1 MKFDNKTFQQKYEAW
16 KNGADY
22 WKDIRGINLGGDTQA
37 EEPSPEEQQQ
47 IDQSVQSI
55 LNAYNEGKDVNI
67 AEDIIKPL
75 PFDTPLN
82 EEHPILHKYK
92 GGKNDSINTFVH
104 RMGPLVGQQLNRY
117 GYGDAAFYNVMRQLA
132 YESNYGRSRVARQQH
147 NYGGV
152 GWNGKTYTT
161 YKSDADFVKDYVR
174 LMHNRYGAALRAKS
188 TQDYARALKQK
199 GYYTDSL
206 ENYSRN
212 LRGMDSLVKAA
223 HYHRNAHKDAYNYNV
238 KFDDLVQDY
247 EDTKNTSPIIINSPS
262 TKQPK
267 TIRIDVPTT
276 LIGPTQEEIKAQQQ
290 RDLDRYKQQMYDN
303 ITQPSLPNI
312 LNLLPQNNFGKD
324 SYGQKFW
331 WRRGN
336 NLHFKGGKD
345 EVSNEGINRPED
357 KQQISWMRNWL
368 KARKNILKKNAEA
381 TTWGYEKYSAR
392 DTSKPVGKMGWDS
405 KYYSNIWNP
414 VTYLEGSNP
423 TDNRVNKIIYSQVEN
438 AMNVPKVNVGNEY
451 HPYGGTIGVYV
462 APNNWDNSGHYVAFN
477 GTPYNE
483 VKVHE
488 FTHASHPEQ
497 QERYINEVI
506 FNKNTPN
513 VVNGHNNSS
522 IDNARELYGAL
533 QEFRYKNKLKPNQ
546 VINQKYINSHRKLFK
561 GTYLENISDK
571 NKIRLFNEVAQY
583 EPNKNNDIFNYYA

>member
-67 AEDIIKPL
+67 AEDIVKPL

-104 RMGPLVGQQLNRY
+104 RMGPLVGQQLSRY
-117 GYGDAAFYNVMRQLA
+117 GYGDAAYYNVMRQLA

-174 LMHNRYGAALRAKS
+174 LMHTRYGAALRAKS
-188 TQDYARALKQK
+188 TQDYARALKKK
-199 GYYTDSL
+199 GYYEDSL

-223 HYHRNAHKDAYNYNV
+223 YYHRNAHKDAYNYNV
-238 KFDDLVQDY
+238 QLNDLVQDY
-247 EDTKNTSPIIINSPS
+247 DDAKNASPIIINSPS
-262 TKQPK
+262 TRQPS
-267 TIRIDVPTT
+267 TIRADVPTT
-276 LIGPTQEEIKAQQQ
+276 LLGPTQEEIKAQQQ
-290 RDLDRYKQQMYDN
+290 RDLDQYKQQMYDK

-345 EVSNEGINRPED
+345 KISFNDWANKASAYKGIRIKGDPTYDYKGWYNEDPNRAYALLNDDPNAHFDDKWKTPYHPTFSDQSVYSNAKHPGGTWGRRDFRDIYYAPLVSNVPFNRRLNYIVDAENNGAM
-357 KQQISWMRNWL
+357 IAN
-368 KARKNILKKNAEA
+368 NA
-381 TTWGYEKYSAR
+381 G
-392 DTSKPVGKMGWDS
+392 M
-405 KYYSNIWNP
+405 I
-414 VTYLEGSNP
+414 
-423 TDNRVNKIIYSQVEN
+423 
-438 AMNVPKVNVGNEY
+438 PKVKDVYWEENGKHGYDLALDPNGDF
-451 HPYGGTIGVYV
+451 YGG
-462 APNNWDNSGHYVAFN
+462 
-477 GTPYNE
+477 
-483 VKVHE
+483 
-488 FTHASHPEQ
+488 
-497 QERYINEVI
+497 
-506 FNKNTPN
+506 
-513 VVNGHNNSS
+513 
-522 IDNARELYGAL
+522 AL
-533 QEFRYKNKLKPNQ
+533 PAIQ
-546 VINQKYINSHRKLFK
+546 VIGKRGKK
-561 GTYLENISDK
+561 
-571 NKIRLFNEVAQY
+571 
-583 EPNKNNDIFNYYA
+583 

>member
-22 WKDIRGINLGGDTQA
+22 WKDIRGINLGGNTQA
-37 EEPSPEEQQQ
+37 EEPSPEEQLQM
-47 IDQSVQSI
+47 DQNVQSI
-55 LNAYNEGKDVNI
+55 LNAYNEGKDANI

-92 GGKNDSINTFVH
+92 GGKDDSINTFVN

-132 YESNYGRSRVARQQH
+132 YESNYGRSRVARRQH

-152 GWNGKTYTT
+152 GWNGKTYNT

-174 LMHNRYGAALRAKS
+174 LMHTRYGAALRAKS

-223 HYHRNAHKDAYNYNV
+223 HYHRINHKDAYNYNI

-247 EDTKNTSPIIINSPS
+247 EDTKNASPIIINSPS
-262 TKQPK
+262 TRQPG
-267 TIRIDVPTT
+267 TIRADVPTT
-276 LIGPTQEEIKAQQQ
+276 LLGPTQEEIKAQQQ
-290 RDLDRYKQQMYDN
+290 RDLNKYKQQMYDS

-312 LNLLPQNNFGKD
+312 LNLLPSNNFGKD

-345 EVSNEGINRPED
+345 ERIAGVNPLQQDKFNQDVNLELGLPKNHFASHVFKDSDGFGYTLTDFYDAGQLDDVVAKPSEYDKKLFSITKKQLYKLSGSPSITNKSKSKYNIIRSNYIPYYNHINAYPGSLVSELSHAYQYNNSIRKPIMPLDNKGVNGSDYKRRGSIEHQAHEVIQPNLVNFIETGD
-357 KQQISWMRNWL
+357 K
-368 KARKNILKKNAEA
+368 KYLKKAKIDANKEYDKHGH
-381 TTWGYEKYSAR
+381 WWWNK
-392 DTSKPVGKMGWDS
+392 GKD
-405 KYYSNIWNP
+405 
-414 VTYLEGSNP
+414 
-423 TDNRVNKIIYSQVEN
+423 
-438 AMNVPKVNVGNEY
+438 
-451 HPYGGTIGVYV
+451 
-462 APNNWDNSGHYVAFN
+462 
-477 GTPYNE
+477 
-483 VKVHE
+483 
-488 FTHASHPEQ
+488 
-497 QERYINEVI
+497 
-506 FNKNTPN
+506 
-513 VVNGHNNSS
+513 
-522 IDNARELYGAL
+522 
-533 QEFRYKNKLKPNQ
+533 
-546 VINQKYINSHRKLFK
+546 
-561 GTYLENISDK
+561 
-571 NKIRLFNEVAQY
+571 
-583 EPNKNNDIFNYYA
+583 